1 MESRPYMRRGN
12 GAVDGADLKK
22 KGLFGKGQGVEVA
35 KSAEDLKYEQ
45 LEKEGK
51 LRSTQFK
58 MPWNNDE
65 SDAKFAKANA
75 DRAAAKLAKTTGK
88 PLASSKKAAPLKK
101 GVAAPVEEEE
111 EPPKKKFFGLF

>member
-1 MESRPYMRRGN
+1 LHN
-12 GAVDGADLKK
+12 TVDGADLKK
-22 KGLFGKGQGVEVA
+22 KGLFGAGQGKEIA
-35 KSAEDLKYEQ
+35 KSAEDLRYEQ

-88 PLASSKKAAPLKK
+88 PLASSKKALPLKK
-101 GVAAPVEEEE
+101 GAVAPVEEVA

>member
-1 MESRPYMRRGN
+1 M
-12 GAVDGADLKK
+12 
-22 KGLFGKGQGVEVA
+22 GQGKEIA

-75 DRAAAKLAKTTGK
+75 DRAAAKGK

-101 GVAAPVEEEE
+101 GVAAPVEAVA